1 MTRSLPT
8 AVFFLCCLVSAG
20 LLGTGCSRESAT
32 PDDASDAATADVAPV
47 DAADEDSPP
56 PKPRNPYA
64 DLRCKPR
71 PEGEVCDGWDNDCDE
86 LVDEDDDSCHC
97 GKLGAPCADGFECT
111 TDGTCLSPDGSEVYV
126 PGGTFWMGCNTERWP
141 CDHPFAR
148 LEMPYHRVDVPP
160 FVIDRTPV
168 TVGAY
173 RECVESG
180 SCTAPGTPPPA
191 SEDAMYY
198 VGSDKHPVNYVD
210 WFEAQAYC
218 ELQGKRLCTEA
229 EWEKAGRGGCRVYC
243 TPGDEACCRKAM
255 PRYPWGH
262 EHGQTCEKRRFYAM
276 VTTCSFLGAL
286 PEDRGGRPGS
296 YAASD
301 FFPVDAFP
309 MGASVYGVMDMVDN
323 GWEWMADCPPAR
335 LERPEWAGYGFP
347 DVPDDGSAWRC
358 ASDCKC
364 GRGWPTRAVRHGLY
378 GRVAHRLT
386 WIPDDGA
393 GLANMFRCCRSL

>member
-1 MTRSLPT
+1 MAILG
-8 AVFFLCCLVSAG
+8 LVAAG
-20 LLGTGCSRESAT
+20 LLGTACSQESAT
-32 PDDASDAATADVAPV
+32 PDDASDAPTTDVAPV
-47 DAADEDSPP
+47 DASDEDSPP

-111 TDGTCLSPDGSEVYV
+111 TEGICLSPDGSEVYV

-148 LEMPYHRVDVPP
+148 LEVPYHRVDVPP
-160 FVIDRTPV
+160 FIIDRTPV
-168 TVGAY
+168 TVGDY

-180 SCTAPGTPPPA
+180 NCTAPGTPPPA

-243 TPGDEACCRKAM
+243 TPGDEACCREAM

-276 VTTCSFLGAL
+276 VGTCHVLGRHL
-286 PEDRGGRPGS
+286 GGERPRYYS
-296 YAASD
+296 PSD
-301 FFPVDAFP
+301 YFPVDAFP
-309 MGASVYGVMDMVDN
+309 MGASTYGVLDMVDN
-323 GWEWMADCPPAR
+323 GSEWMADCPPVYELGQPAYE
-335 LERPEWAGYGFP
+335 LA
-347 DVPDDGSAWRC
+347 PDDGSAWHDTAHC
-358 ASDCKC
+358 DPPDN
-364 GRGWPTRAVRHGLY
+364 GNETRASRLGIY
-378 GRVAHRLT
+378 GRIAHRNNKSPASVGT
-386 WIPDDGA
+386 HVDV
-393 GLANMFRCCRSL
+393 FRCCRSP